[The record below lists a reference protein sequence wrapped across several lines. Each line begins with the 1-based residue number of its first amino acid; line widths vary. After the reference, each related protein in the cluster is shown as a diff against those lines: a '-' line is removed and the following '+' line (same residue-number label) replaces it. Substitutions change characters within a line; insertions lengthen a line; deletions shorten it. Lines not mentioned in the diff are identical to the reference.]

1 MGQEKKEAEIEAA
14 AHASPLM
21 TPDELAGL
29 LRCSRRTVY
38 DRVDK
43 GELPGSLRIGRR
55 LYFMREIVLGSLLE
69 GTERRS
75 WRIQ

>member
-1 MGQEKKEAEIEAA
+1 
-14 AHASPLM
+14 M
-21 TPDELAGL
+21 TPDELAEL

>member
-1 MGQEKKEAEIEAA
+1 
-14 AHASPLM
+14 M

-55 LYFMREIVLGSLLE
+55 L
-69 GTERRS
+69 
-75 WRIQ
+75 W